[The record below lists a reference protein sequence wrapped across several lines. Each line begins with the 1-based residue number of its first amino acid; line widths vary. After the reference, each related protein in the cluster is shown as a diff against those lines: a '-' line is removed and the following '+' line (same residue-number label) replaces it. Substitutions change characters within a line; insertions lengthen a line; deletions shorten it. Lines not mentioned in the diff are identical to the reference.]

1 MTPAGYHWFD
11 LGRFRILAMPLAT
24 NEWMT
29 THRIYLRGKLVGRQ
43 LSVPNLDQ
51 CEDRLRESN
60 AKPEYEPSKFYVL
73 SVARRGRP
81 RKIYRDTLEAA

>member
-1 MTPAGYHWFD
+1 MTPAGYRWFD

-29 THRIYLRGKLVGRQ
+29 THRIYLGDKLVGKQ
-43 LSVPNLDQ
+43 LSVPNIDQ
-51 CEDRLRESN
+51 CEDRLRESK
-60 AKPEYEPSKFYVL
+60 AVVAYEPSKFYNL